1 MTKKEPHLQLRKER
15 DSSLGV
21 RYSVMEVQPGRNKI
35 YRGKIFALRNDE
47 RKYAFVYREVIP
59 AVSGPASEQDHLLDV
74 GEYPLM
80 GREDF
85 IETFL
90 DDAARAKAKTLADKL
105 NLPLVVV

>member
-1 MTKKEPHLQLRKER
+1 MAKKEPYLQLRKER
-15 DSSLGV
+15 DSYLGI
-21 RYSVMEVQPGRNKI
+21 RYSVMEIQPERRV

-47 RKYAFVYREVIP
+47 RKYAFVFRETIP
-59 AVSGPASEQDHLLDV
+59 AVSGPAGEQDHLLGV

-90 DDAARAKAKTLADKL
+90 GEAANQRAKTLAEKL
-105 NLPLVVV
+105 NLPLKVV